1 MRTAL
6 PIASLFVGCLLS
18 ACGDGEGRSAPRSSA
33 SSSTAG
39 GDTADPSASATPTE
53 PSYELLSKAGL
64 RKALLKLDDLPPGY
78 SQDPQSQDN
87 GNKTFCDY
95 KPPAVEK
102 VRVRRDF
109 VKGAGMSA
117 ELVSVIL
124 RQFGS
129 PDEAKAAWQALT
141 TALRTCK
148 SEVYDGSKLTYSKLS
163 APKLGDASLG
173 LKIEVDDYALL
184 QNFVLSGP
192 VMVSAGGGGLMNADA
207 DVVAQVLEAQVKRYV
222 AKATE

>member
-1 MRTAL
+1 MRIAL
-6 PIASLFVGCLLS
+6 LIASMLVACLL
-18 ACGDGEGRSAPRSSA
+18 AGCGDGEDRSSSKSSA
-33 SSSTAG
+33 SSSTTG
-39 GDTADPSASATPTE
+39 SDTASPTASSTPDE
-53 PSYELLSKAGL
+53 PSYRILGAVGL

-78 SQDPQSQDN
+78 SQDPQSEDN

-95 KPPAVEK
+95 KPPFVEK

-141 TALRTCK
+141 TALKTCK
-148 SEVYDGSKLTYSKLS
+148 SEVYDGSHLTYSKLS

-207 DVVAQVLEAQVKRYV
+207 DVVAQVLEAQVERYV
-222 AKATE
+222 ASATE